1 MTAAT
6 GDATPYYLDKAE
18 PAVFEAMSAVAKE
31 IGAAAERAGVGIRTV
46 ELVNLRVSQVN
57 GCAYCLDVHHRRA
70 LKHGEDPR
78 RLAVLDAWED
88 TDLFDERE
96 RAALELAEAMT
107 GLPPAAERREV
118 EDRTRAVLGEDAY
131 GVVAWVVVAMNAFNR
146 VSITSRHPV
155 G

>member
-1 MTAAT
+1 
-6 GDATPYYLDKAE
+6 
-18 PAVFEAMSAVAKE
+18 
-31 IGAAAERAGVGIRTV
+31 
-46 ELVNLRVSQVN
+46 
-57 GCAYCLDVHHRRA
+57 
-70 LKHGEDPR
+70 
-78 RLAVLDAWED
+78 
-88 TDLFDERE
+88 
-96 RAALELAEAMT
+96 MT